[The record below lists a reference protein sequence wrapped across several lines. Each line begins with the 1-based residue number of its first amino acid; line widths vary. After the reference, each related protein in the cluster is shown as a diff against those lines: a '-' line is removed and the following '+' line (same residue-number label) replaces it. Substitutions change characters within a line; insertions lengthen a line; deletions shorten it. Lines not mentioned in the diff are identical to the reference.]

1 MYEVFERL
9 LELKEVSVADVSKAT
24 GIPKSTLSS
33 WKSGVSTPKADKI
46 YAIAK
51 YFDVPHQSIIKTAEA

>member
-9 LELKEVSVADVSKAT
+9 LKLKEVSVADVSKAT

-51 YFDVPHQSIIKTAEA
+51 YFDVP